1 MAVRFGTSLVALW
14 AGLML
19 TAAEAGA
26 QGVTVEPPTDAERP
40 ELVAKVRA
48 TYPTMPENLVATF
61 ADWRLTLHDNS
72 PCELVDWLAAQPA
85 EARPPDM
92 RLPNTCA
99 VGIDDL
105 TPDGARELLGE
116 DAISGRI
123 DGDTVT
129 VVTRSSDNEVRLCCS
144 IQGEFERVGDS
155 QYWAARRRL
164 PEAERAMLFLV
175 NTADRGSQPLFLRGP
190 LAPPEPVLARF
201 PLQGQQFERE
211 FASAAL
217 GETRLLRI
225 YLPPG
230 WTKDKRWPALFMTD
244 GNARVFAP
252 MVEQMILDGAISPTV
267 IVSAESG
274 RMTEQGDM
282 RGAEYI
288 KGRDRFERHMA
299 FFAGELVRYARD
311 EFGVSS
317 GRGETAVAGA
327 SNGGVFALWAG
338 LLHPEIFGDAI
349 AMSPGIVQI
358 TPEDLVRQPR
368 ARFHVSGG
376 LYETGFYR
384 GAQTAEQ
391 ALSQAGFEVTARYP
405 AAGHA
410 QDQWAFV
417 LYEALQQMYAG
428 QLK

>member
-1 MAVRFGTSLVALW
+1 MTRQFTTHLLALST
-14 AGLML
+14 GLML
-19 TAAEAGA
+19 TATAGA
-26 QGVTVEPPTDAERP
+26 QGVVIDPPTEAERP
-40 ELVAKVRA
+40 ELVEKVRA
-48 TYPTMPENLVATF
+48 TYPGMPEHLVATF
-61 ADWRLTLHDNS
+61 ADWRLTLADNS

-99 VGIDDL
+99 LGIDDL
-105 TPDGARELLGE
+105 TPEAARDLLGE
-116 DAISGRI
+116 RAMFGRI

-129 VVTRSSDNEVRLCCS
+129 VVTRSSDNQVRLCCS
-144 IQGEFERVGDS
+144 IQGEFDRVGDS
-155 QYWAARRRL
+155 EYWATRRRL
-164 PEAERAMLFLV
+164 PAADQAMLFLV
-175 NTADRGSQPLFLRGP
+175 NTADRTSQPIFVRGP
-190 LAPPEPVLARF
+190 LAPPEPALARF
-201 PLQGQQFERE
+201 PLQGQQLDHE
-211 FASAAL
+211 FVSAAL
-217 GETRLLRI
+217 GETRLLRV

-230 WTKDKRWPALFMTD
+230 WTKDKRWSALFMTD
-244 GNARVFAP
+244 GNAPVYAP
-252 MVEQMILDGAISPTV
+252 MVEQMILDGAIPPTV

-274 RMTEQGDM
+274 RVTEQGDM
-282 RGAEYI
+282 RSAEYI

-299 FFAGELVRYARD
+299 FFAGELVSYARD
-311 EFGVSS
+311 EFGVSPD
-317 GRGETAVAGA
+317 RNEVAVAGA

-358 TPEDLVRQPR
+358 SAEDLVHVPR

-384 GAQTAEQ
+384 GAQTAER

-410 QDQWAFV
+410 QDQWGFV
-417 LYEALQQMYAG
+417 LHEALRRIHAPQ
-428 QLK
+428 